1 MANRLNAKT
10 AIVTGSS
17 RGIGAAIAEHLAAEQ
32 ANIVVNYVNGKA
44 EAESVVSKITA
55 AGGRAI
61 SVRADVSTS
70 AGAKALFDAAE
81 AKYGPADILVNN
93 AGVILYKLL
102 AAVTEEEYDQLFAV
116 NVKGTFLTCK
126 LAATRLKDNGAII
139 NFSSST
145 TVMMLPTYS
154 KLRSNKRRSRTNE
167 PRLCKRNGRAQNS
180 RQRNFARSHRHRHVQ
195 HRQKRRRSQTRGNPR
210 RLGPPRNSRRH
221 RQSSD
226 LASLR
231 RSHLDHWPKHP
242 RKRWNHLSTCSSPLQ
257 G

>member
-154 KLRSNKRRSRTNE
+154 TYVATKGAVEQMSHVFAKEMGARKIRVNVISPGPTDTDMFNTGKSAEDLKRAAT
-167 PRLCKRNGRAQNS
+167 LAALG
-180 RQRNFARSHRHRHVQ
+180 
-195 HRQKRRRSQTRGNPR
+195 
-210 RLGPPRNSRRH
+210 RLGTPEDIAKVVTWLV
-221 RQSSD
+221 SD
-226 LASLR
+226 EATWITGQNIR
-231 RSHLDHWPKHP
+231 A
-242 RKRWNHLSTCSSPLQ
+242 NGGTI
-257 G
+257 